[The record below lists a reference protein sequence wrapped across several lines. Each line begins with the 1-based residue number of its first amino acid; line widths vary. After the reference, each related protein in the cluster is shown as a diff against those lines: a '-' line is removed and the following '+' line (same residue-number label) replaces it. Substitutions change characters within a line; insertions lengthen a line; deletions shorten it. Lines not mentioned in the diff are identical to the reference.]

1 MFERILYPTDFSDA
15 SLKAVDYLKRLKD
28 AGARHVTVLH
38 VIDQLSL
45 LPPDPGLFGTVGAV
59 PWYEE
64 IQREA
69 TDECRQIV
77 SLLTDLGLE
86 ATFRV
91 EVGKPAEE
99 ILKWAKAENASLIV
113 IGSHSKSHVAEIFL
127 GSVSEA
133 VIRKADRPV
142 LVIKPNKGLGRP
154 SS

>member
-1 MFERILYPTDFSDA
+1 MFERVLYPTDFSDV
-15 SLKAVDYLKRLKD
+15 SLKAVDYLKQLKD

-59 PWYEE
+59 PWYED

-69 TDECRQIV
+69 TEECRQIV
-77 SLLTDLGLE
+77 SRLTDLGLD
-86 ATFRV
+86 ATFMV

-99 ILKWAKAENASLIV
+99 ILKRAKAEKASLIV
-113 IGSHSKSHVAEIFL
+113 IGSHSKGHVAEIFL

-142 LVIKPNKGLGRP
+142 LVIKPTKGLDQTA
-154 SS
+154 S